1 MRAVSRWFAGALLSL
16 VVTTVILAQAPALDL
31 KMGLWEVTMN
41 TDIAGQMPAIDA
53 SKMTPEQQARIEAM
67 RQALVGAK
75 VTKTCITKEKLNR
88 SNFLTN
94 DQPEDCKKTIA
105 TNTRT
110 TLDMSLVCTGAQS
123 GTRQIHLEAPSSTN
137 INGTVKSSTTQQGR
151 NMTVNF
157 AMAGKWLGA
166 DCGDIK

>member
-1 MRAVSRWFAGALLSL
+1 MFRQRHLLGGLMTAGLRYLVAALLSL
-16 VVTTVILAQAPALDL
+16 LITTVILAQTPALDV
-31 KMGLWEVTMN
+31 KIGLWEVTMN

-53 SKMTPEQQARIEAM
+53 SKMTPEQKAIEAM
-67 RQALVGAK
+67 RQALVGAN

-88 SNFLTN
+88 SNFWTN
-94 DQPEDCKKTIA
+94 DQPEDCKQTIA

-110 TLDMSLVCTGAQS
+110 TLDMSLVCTGTQS

-151 NMTVNF
+151 NMTV
-157 AMAGKWLGA
+157 
-166 DCGDIK
+166 